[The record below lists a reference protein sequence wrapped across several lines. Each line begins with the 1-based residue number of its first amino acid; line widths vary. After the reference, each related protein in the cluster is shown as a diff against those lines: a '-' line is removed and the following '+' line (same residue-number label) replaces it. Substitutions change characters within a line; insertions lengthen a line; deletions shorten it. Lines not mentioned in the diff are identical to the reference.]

1 MKIKKQV
8 GTILSNEKGMVLPL
22 GLIFLAIIAILGT
35 TAVIMTTTDLKIGTN
50 YKLSEQ
56 AFYVAEAGIQ
66 RAANALK
73 AGVSNGFDDELLG
86 ADGSS
91 GTSDD
96 GILSF
101 GSSVGFG
108 GGTYA
113 VQVTDNNDDGDL
125 FSDSD
130 KKVIITSTGIVN
142 NASKTIEAVYYSME
156 VDVEGALGIY
166 GNGPIVE
173 LSGAS
178 EIDGRDY
185 NVPPDFD
192 CSGAGCTAT
201 LVGGAPAE
209 TGIYAEEAI
218 TQVGLITDETDKK
231 QNVFGDPP
239 IDEDGGGVGSVSYWQ
254 DFANSLTPA
263 QIIDSAG
270 GTFASNCTIGT
281 RENPQVT
288 LLTDETDI
296 GTHVSGTV
304 DGAGILIVNGDL
316 QITGTFHFEG
326 LVIVISDGNLVVTG
340 TGRSIT
346 YGSVVLAGSGV
357 SSEVDYGGHASIR
370 YSSQGLDYADDT
382 LAGLSSWREM

>member
-1 MKIKKQV
+1 MPAIRM
-8 GTILSNEKGMVLPL
+8 IYNNEKGFVLPV
-22 GLIFLAIIAILGT
+22 GLMFLAIIVILGT
-35 TAVIMTTTDLKIGTN
+35 TAVIITTTDLKIGTN

-56 AFYVAEAGIQ
+56 TFYVAEAGIQ
-66 RAANALK
+66 RAANALE
-73 AGVSNGFDDELLG
+73 AGASNGFDDELLG

-101 GSSVGFG
+101 GSSVSFG

-130 KKVIITSTGIVN
+130 GKVLITSIGTID
-142 NASKTIEAVYYSME
+142 NASKTIEAIYYYQE
-156 VDVEGALGIY
+156 IDVNGALGIY
-166 GNGPIVE
+166 GPNPTVE

-201 LVGGAPAE
+201 LAGGAPAE
-209 TGIYAEEAI
+209 TGIYTEEAI
-218 TQVGLITDETDKK
+218 TQVGLISDETDSK
-231 QNVFGDPP
+231 QNVFGGPP
-239 IDEDGGGVGSVSYWQ
+239 IDEDGGGVGSVSEWQ
-254 DFANSLTPA
+254 NFANSLTPDLTV
-263 QIIDSAG
+263 DSATE
-270 GTFASNCTIGT
+270 GTITENIFGS
-281 RENPQVT
+281 RDNPQIT
-288 LLTDETDI
+288 MITDSALT
-296 GTHVSGTV
+296 GTHLSGTI
-304 DGAGILIVNGDL
+304 DGAGILIVKGDL

-326 LVIVISDGNLVVTG
+326 LVIVMAGGDLVVTG
-340 TGRSIT
+340 TGRSIL
-346 YGSVVLAGSGV
+346 YGSVVLAGSGA

-370 YSSQGLDYADDT
+370 YSTQALKYASDT
-382 LAGLSSWREM
+382 MSNLSSWREL

>member
-1 MKIKKQV
+1 MSSLIHK
-8 GTILSNEKGMVLPL
+8 NEKGMVLPL
-22 GLIFLAIIAILGT
+22 GLMFLAIIAILGT
-35 TAVIMTTTDLKIGTN
+35 TAVIITTTDLKIGTN

-56 AFYVAEAGIQ
+56 AFYAAEAGLQ
-66 RAANALK
+66 RAADALK
-73 AGVSNGFDDELLG
+73 ADASNGFNDELLG
-86 ADGSS
+86 TDGSS

-101 GSSVGFG
+101 GSSVSFG
-108 GGTYA
+108 DGTYA
-113 VQVTDNNDDGDL
+113 VQVTDNDDGDGNL

-130 KKVIITSTGIVN
+130 KKVIITSTGTVN
-142 NASKTIEAVYYSME
+142 NASKTIEAVYYYRE
-156 VDVEGALGIY
+156 VDVDGALGIY
-166 GNGPIVE
+166 GPNPTVE

-201 LVGGAPAE
+201 LAGGALAE
-209 TGIYAEEAI
+209 PGIYAEDTI

-231 QNVFGDPP
+231 QNVFGDPSV
-239 IDEDGGGVGSVSYWQ
+239 DDGGTGMGSVPYWQ
-254 DFANSLTPA
+254 DFANNLTPDLTVDSA
-263 QIIDSAG
+263 TEGTITENIFGSRDKPQVTILTDSAG
-270 GTFASNCTIGT
+270 T
-281 RENPQVT
+281 
-288 LLTDETDI
+288 
-296 GTHVSGTV
+296 GTHLSGTI

-326 LVIVISDGNLVVTG
+326 LIIVMSGGDLVVTG

-370 YSSQGLDYADDT
+370 YSSQALSYAADT
-382 LAGLSSWREM
+382 LSGLSSWREKAN

>member
-1 MKIKKQV
+1 MPNLIHR
-8 GTILSNEKGMVLPL
+8 NEKGMVLPL

-35 TAVIMTTTDLKIGTN
+35 TAVIITTTDLKIGTN

-56 AFYVAEAGIQ
+56 AFYAAEAGIQ

-73 AGVSNGFDDELLG
+73 AGASNGFDDELLG
-86 ADGSS
+86 SDGSS

-101 GSSVGFG
+101 GSSVSFG

-113 VQVTDNNDDGDL
+113 VRITDNNDDGDL
-125 FSDSD
+125 FSDLD
-130 KKVIITSTGIVN
+130 EKVIITSTGTVN
-142 NASKTIEAVYYSME
+142 NASKTIEAVYYYRKVV
-156 VDVEGALGIY
+156 VDGALGIY
-166 GNGPIVE
+166 GVNPTVE

-192 CSGAGCTAT
+192 CSGAGWTAT
-201 LVGGAPAE
+201 LAGGAPAE
-209 TGIYAEEAI
+209 PGIYAEEAI
-218 TQVGLITDETDKK
+218 TQVGLITDETDPK

-239 IDEDGGGVGSVSYWQ
+239 VDEDGGGEGSVSDWQ
-254 DFANSLTPA
+254 NFANSLTPDLTVDSA
-263 QIIDSAG
+263 TEGTITENIFGSRDNPQITMITDSAG
-270 GTFASNCTIGT
+270 T
-281 RENPQVT
+281 
-288 LLTDETDI
+288 
-296 GTHVSGTV
+296 GTHLSGTI

-326 LVIVISDGNLVVTG
+326 LVIVMAGGDLVVTG
-340 TGRSIT
+340 TGRSII
-346 YGSVVLAGSGV
+346 YGSVALAGSGA

-370 YSSQGLDYADDT
+370 HSSQALLSAADT
-382 LAGLSSWREM
+382 LAGLSSWCEL